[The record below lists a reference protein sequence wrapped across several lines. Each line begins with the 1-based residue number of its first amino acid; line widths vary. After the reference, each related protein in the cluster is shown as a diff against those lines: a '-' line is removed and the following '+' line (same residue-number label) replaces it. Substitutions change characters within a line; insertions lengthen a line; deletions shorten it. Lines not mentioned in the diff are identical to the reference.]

1 MTDTRDTSLLGY
13 IEGKRHIFPL
23 MVFYEDTDAGGI
35 VYHANYLAFAE
46 RARSAMLNLLGFT
59 NSLVAERHKVAIA
72 VRHCTLDFRR
82 AARLEDRLIVESRLI
97 KLGGASLGF
106 EQKIMRDDEV
116 LVVIEIYLVARVTGA
131 KATRRIENGLRN
143 LSGCERGLKRIW
155 KIRWST
161 R

>member
-1 MTDTRDTSLLGY
+1 MTNTRENSLLGH

-46 RARSAMLNLLGFT
+46 RARSAMLNLLGFS
-59 NSLVAERHKVAIA
+59 NSSVAERHKVAIA

-82 AARLEDRLIVESRLI
+82 AARLEDRLTVESRVI

-106 EQKIMRDDEV
+106 EQKVMRDHEE
-116 LVVIEIYLVARVTGA
+116 LVVIEIYLACMSL
-131 KATRRIENGLRN
+131 EDLRAQRLPEELRTAFN
-143 LSGCERGLKRIW
+143 RYLDVDKD
-155 KIRWST
+155 
-161 R
+161 